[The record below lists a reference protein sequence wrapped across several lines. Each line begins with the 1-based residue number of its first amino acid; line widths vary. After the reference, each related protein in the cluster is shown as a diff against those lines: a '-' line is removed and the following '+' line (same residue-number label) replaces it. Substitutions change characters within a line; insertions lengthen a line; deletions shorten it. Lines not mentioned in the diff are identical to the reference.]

1 MQTHTQLSK
10 THLKNRD
17 IKPMKKYLIIILTLL
32 FVGCSSIP
40 IKSDNGSFRN
50 SLKSEYYKKD
60 NYILDTLSG
69 SQVAGDIIGIF
80 AFGLPL
86 GSIAEYSKPRK
97 MMNNVD
103 IDEVI
108 QHGRIAAY
116 LLNIHAIRYIKLNK
130 DGLRPNKD
138 DDKLMVFF
146 YRIYVDGQTRGFKI
160 IIREEIVDKKF
171 FNFITYQ
178 EISINKKGEF
188 IIRENVSEKEAER
201 KRIKWDDTRM

>member
-1 MQTHTQLSK
+1 
-10 THLKNRD
+10 
-17 IKPMKKYLIIILTLL
+17 MKKYLIIILTLL

-60 NYILDTLSG
+60 NYILDTFSG
-69 SQVAGDIIGIF
+69 SQVAGDMIGIL
-80 AFGLPL
+80 ALGLPL

-108 QHGRIAAY
+108 QHGRITAY
-116 LLNIHAIRYIKLNK
+116 HLNIHAIRYIRLNK
-130 DGLRPNKD
+130 DDLRPNMD

-146 YRIYVDGQTRGFKI
+146 YRIYVDGKTKGFKI
-160 IIREEIVDKKF
+160 IIQEELVGKKF

-178 EISINKKGEF
+178 EVSINKKGEF